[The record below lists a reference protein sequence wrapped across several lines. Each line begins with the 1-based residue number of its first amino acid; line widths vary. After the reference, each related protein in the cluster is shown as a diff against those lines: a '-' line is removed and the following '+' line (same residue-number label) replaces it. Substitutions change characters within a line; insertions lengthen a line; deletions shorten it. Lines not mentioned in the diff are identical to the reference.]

1 MFTVRNL
8 VLAVLLLAV
17 ARPVAVYLTTWGSR
31 WSPSQRRLGAWF
43 GIRGVGSI
51 YYLAYASAHGA
62 AEPDLDATIG
72 VVLVTVT
79 LSVLLHG
86 VSATPLMR
94 VYRSTRQRDG
104 HG

>member
-1 MFTVRNL
+1 M
-8 VLAVLLLAV
+8 V
-17 ARPVAVYLTTWGSR
+17 AIPAT
-31 WSPSQRRLGAWF
+31 PSLGAWF

-62 AEPDLDATIG
+62 AEPELDATIG

-94 VYRSTRQRDG
+94 LYLSMRQRDG